1 LAADVARPLVFQFS
15 GSCEIW
21 IARCRA
27 AAANPHSGCIHTSH
41 DRVGRPISRLSP
53 PPGGVGTAS
62 GCSNSHG
69 TIALARVGTSEARS
83 LRRPHAAIAGTL
95 SNGLW
100 WHGVT
105 SACRPA
111 DQPAVPPLGG
121 IRTASGCSNSH
132 GTAALARV
140 GTSKHA
146 RSDGS
151 CRDPGTVSNGLWW
164 HGVTSACR
172 PADQPAVPPP
182 DGVRTAS
189 GWSYSHDKAALA
201 RVGTWMRAC
210 FGTLQQR
217 YATADT

>member
-1 LAADVARPLVFQFS
+1 MAADVARPLVFQFS
-15 GSCEIW
+15 GSCEIR

-69 TIALARVGTSEARS
+69 TIALARVGTSKHARS
-83 LRRPHAAIAGTL
+83 DGSCRDPGTV

-121 IRTASGCSNSH
+121 AGTASGCSNSH
-132 GTAALARV
+132 DTIALARV
-140 GTSKHA
+140 GTSKYA

-151 CRDPGTVSNGLWW
+151 CHDPGTLSNGLWW

-210 FGTLQQR
+210 FGTLQR